1 MPPLLSN
8 DSLDTLNK
16 GLINAN
22 LPDLTN
28 NPSEIPS
35 AFMNTVPNHD
45 GSRMLEELY

>member
-1 MPPLLSN
+1 MSN

-22 LPDLTN
+22 LPDIDQP
-28 NPSEIPS
+28 PSDISS
-35 AFMNTVPNHD
+35 AFMNTVPHHE

>member
-1 MPPLLSN
+1 MSN

-22 LPDLTN
+22 LPEIDH
-28 NPSEIPS
+28 PSELSS
-35 AFMNTVPNHD
+35 AFMNTVPNHE

>member
-1 MPPLLSN
+1 MSN

-22 LPDLTN
+22 LPDLDQ
-28 NPSEIPS
+28 PLASEISS
-35 AFMNTVPNHD
+35 AFMNTVPHQE